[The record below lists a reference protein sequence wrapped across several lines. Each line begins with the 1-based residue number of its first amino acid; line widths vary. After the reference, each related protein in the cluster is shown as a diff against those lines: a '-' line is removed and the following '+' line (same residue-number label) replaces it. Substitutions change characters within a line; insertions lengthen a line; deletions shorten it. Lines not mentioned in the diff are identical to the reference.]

1 MISKKEHEAAF
12 WRVMRRLALIGCGMF
27 GMAAAFYLAFGLLP
41 GSAGLAACGLACGW
55 FGLGD

>member
-1 MISKKEHEAAF
+1 MISKREHDEAF
-12 WRVMRRLALIGCGMF
+12 WRVMRRLALIGGGMF

-41 GSAGLAACGLACGW
+41 AAVGLTLCGVCCVW